1 MKNYVHFLVESC
13 VNSNPDSVALRFN
26 GSVMTYGELNHK
38 ANQLARKLEGSGV
51 KPGDRVG
58 VCLERSFDLIVSL
71 LGVLKAGASYLPLD
85 PEYPLD
91 RLSYMISHAKP
102 SKILFHESLMES
114 LPIKGSEQINYN
126 KINFDE
132 LDGNNLEIQIKD
144 SSLCYIIYT
153 SGSTGTPKGVS
164 MGHEALYNL
173 LVWQNEQS
181 SRLEKPTTLQFTP
194 ISFDVHFQEIFSTLS
209 MGGVLILVSEEERLD
224 SLKLLEKIEVE
235 KVERLFLPFVALN
248 HLSEMVQTYKKIP
261 SSLKEITTAGEQLKV
276 TKGIRFLFNNL
287 KEARLH
293 NHYGPSETHV
303 VTSYTLQ
310 GDADSWEDLPSIG
323 QTISNVSLF
332 ILDENLEECDEG
344 ELYFGGPCL
353 AEGYLFQEELSLE
366 KFIDSPKYG
375 RLYRTGD
382 LGRINDKGNID
393 FLGRIDG
400 QVKIRGYRIE
410 VGEIEVL
417 MEKIEGV
424 DASAVKVFEE
434 GTEKFLVGY
443 IVGSKKPLEVKKEI
457 GQSLPGY
464 MVPSHIVLLKE
475 MPLTPSGKVDK
486 KALPLPGNER
496 PELSVEFKAPEGDL
510 EKLISSLWSF
520 HLKINKVGV
529 LDSFFD
535 LGGNSLMALRI
546 LAELKEKHE
555 VEISIVKMFQYPTIE
570 GQVASLEG
578 DDDSG
583 LKKRLENFAKKQR
596 NSSNRDIAVI
606 AINGR
611 FPGARNTEE
620 LWENLL
626 NSKNSISKLTKE
638 QLDASIPDELKN
650 DPNYVCARGIMPD
663 FDKFD
668 ASFFGITPREAELM
682 DPQQRVFLELAYE
695 SLEKAGYTSSKY
707 EGSIGVFSG
716 MANNTYYQKVLK
728 EKDKVNSVGEFNVML
743 GNEKDYIATRV
754 SHKLNLKGPSLS
766 LHTGCSTSLVAII
779 QAVQSL
785 RNGECDMALAG
796 GISIQGAP
804 YSGYLYQEG
813 GIFSKDG
820 LCRPF
825 DSEASGTVFN
835 DGGALVVLKTLSEAE
850 LDGDEIL
857 GVIKGVAINNDGSD
871 KMSFT
876 APSVSGQAEAIARAQ
891 IDGGVKA
898 SQIGYI
904 EAHGTATPVGDP
916 VEVEGLCKAFEEATE
931 KQFCILGS
939 LKSNIGHL
947 TSAAGVTGFIKS
959 LLVVKTGKI
968 PGTLHFKQAN
978 PSIDFAQTPFKVTS
992 ETTDFQLKGTRTA
1005 AVSSFGVGGTNA
1017 HVIVEEYCGE
1027 AASVKSEDH
1036 FLYKISA
1043 KTEEALEELTKKQL
1057 TLINSL
1063 DQASKSKAAFT
1074 LERGR
1079 ADYSYRRYFIGSLDK
1094 IEKLNTQNSAK
1105 NRFKKKLPLY
1115 FMFPGQG
1122 SQYIDMGKGLMKY
1135 PVFQESFDKCC
1146 SILNKVLDRDLKE
1159 VIFPKDK
1166 GDQATADALKNTYY
1180 TQPAIFTFEY
1190 SLANLLM
1197 SFGLTP
1203 DAFIGHSVGEFVA
1216 ATLSGI
1222 FTLEEGLKLIA
1233 KRGELMRDLPGG
1245 SMLSVRLDESE
1256 IIPYLNESVQL
1267 AAINAPG
1274 LCVVAGP
1281 TEKIKLFQESLEKQD
1296 IVCRFL
1302 HTSHAFH
1309 SSMMDP
1315 IVSTYEDFVKT
1326 IEIKEAQVPIFS
1338 TVKKGAHLSKAEY
1351 WANHLRATVRF
1362 SPCIEELVERED
1374 AIYLEIGPRNTLT
1387 SLSKKVFLDQGRKDL
1402 VSIQTGTDDPE
1413 SEVPS
1418 LLKALGSLWL
1428 QGIEVNP
1435 DLYYGGETP
1444 GRMALETMP
1453 FKRKRIWID
1462 ETTTYTEQIDDK
1474 DKKMTTST
1482 NDGLKTKLTEVFEEA
1497 SGMDISEFE
1506 SDTSF
1511 MEMGMDSLFL
1521 TQVALNLKKV
1531 FKVEI
1536 GFRQLMEELATTD
1549 ELCEFLSKNSPLSFE
1564 EEKVAVAPEPA
1575 PATAPVQAPVVTVP
1589 VQEAAQAAAPVHYQS
1604 QPQVMTSSA
1613 PVQISNG
1620 SNLEA
1625 IVTKQLDLMSQQMQM
1640 LSGQV
1645 VQSAPVQMVQEQ
1657 RAAPV
1662 SAPAQTAEVPVE
1674 AAIPKVIK
1682 EEAGSKKNKK
1692 VSVNNTKKAFGAI
1705 ARINTKKNAELT
1717 SEQVAYIDQLTS
1729 EYNKRTKGSKEFT
1742 QKYRKSHADPRV
1754 VTGFRPEVK
1763 ELVYPLVINK
1773 SESQTLWDVDGNK
1786 YIDMLCG
1793 FGSNFFGNGNEKI
1806 KKYVLEQ
1813 VEKGYEIGPQ
1823 HELTGEV
1830 SKLVCELTN
1839 SDRAAF
1845 CNTGSEAVLGAMRIA
1860 RTVTGRDTIIAFEGS
1875 YHGINDEVIVRGT
1888 KSGKSLPAAPG
1899 ITNGAVKNMIIL
1911 EYGTDESLEKI
1922 RELSKD
1928 AAAVLVEPVQSRR
1941 SDFHPKEFLQEVR
1954 KITLE
1959 NDCALIFDEVITGF
1973 RIHPGGA
1980 QAYFDVKADLAT
1992 YGKIVGGGISIG
2004 VIAGKDKFM
2013 DALDGGH
2020 WQFGD
2025 ASTPTVGVTYFAGTF
2040 VRHPMALAAAK
2051 GALEIIKEGGVKQ
2064 LNDLTAK
2071 ADRFADEMNLF
2082 CQQVGLPLKMDNFG
2096 SLMKPKWKEDIKNGD
2111 LLFALLRFYGVH
2123 CYDGF
2128 PWFVNLAHTDEELQT
2143 VIATFK
2149 KCVRAL
2155 QKVELLPGIAGSDP
2169 VFDVPPI
2176 DGAILGKDA
2185 IGNPAWF
2192 IVDPDNP
2199 DEYLEIEA

>member
-1 MKNYVHFLVESC
+1 MHFLVESC
-13 VNSNPDSVALRFN
+13 VNSHPDSVALSFE
-26 GSVMTYGELNHK
+26 GKDLTYSELNQK
-38 ANQLARKLEGSGV
+38 ANQVARALMQVGV
-51 KPGDRVG
+51 VPGDRVG
-58 VCLERSFDLIVSL
+58 VCLERSFDLIISL

-85 PEYPLD
+85 PEYPVD
-91 RLSYMISHAKP
+91 RLSYMIGHARP
-102 SKILFHESLMES
+102 SKIIFHKSLSSS
-114 LPIKGSEQINYN
+114 LPINPSEQLCYDD
-126 KINFDE
+126 FD
-132 LDGNNLEIQIKD
+132 LNQIDSSNLEID
-144 SSLCYIIYT
+144 LLDDSLCYIIYT

-164 MGHEALYNL
+164 MGHTALSNL
-173 LVWQNEQS
+173 IAWQNIQS
-181 SRLEKPTTLQFTP
+181 GSIERPTTLQFTP
-194 ISFDVHFQEIFSTLS
+194 VSFDVHFQEIFSTLS
-209 MGGVLILVSEEERLD
+209 MGGKLILVSEEERLD
-224 SLKLLEKIEVE
+224 SLKLLDKINSE
-235 KVERLFLPFVALN
+235 KVQRLFLPFVALN
-248 HLSEMVQTYKKIP
+248 HLSEMVLAYNKVPT
-261 SSLKEITTAGEQLKV
+261 SLKEVTTAGEQLKV
-276 TKGIRFLFNNL
+276 TEGVRFLFKNL
-287 KEARLH
+287 SGARLH

-303 VTSYTLQ
+303 VTSYTLE
-310 GDADSWEDLPSIG
+310 GDSTKWEDLPSIG
-323 QTISNVSLF
+323 KPITNVSLF
-332 ILDENLEECDEG
+332 ILDESLEECLEG
-344 ELYFGGPCL
+344 ELYFGGSCL
-353 AEGYLFQEELSLE
+353 AHGYLFQDDLTIES
-366 KFIDSPKYG
+366 FIESEKYG
-375 RLYRTGD
+375 RLYKTGD
-382 LGRINDKGNID
+382 LGRLNDQGNIN
-393 FLGRIDG
+393 FLGRLDG

-417 MEKIEGV
+417 MDKIIGV
-424 DASAVKVFEE
+424 ESSSVKVFED
-434 GTEKFLVGY
+434 GDDKFLVGY
-443 IVGSKKPLEVKKEI
+443 IVGSIKPLEVKKEI
-457 GQSLPGY
+457 GISLPGY
-464 MVPSHIVLLKE
+464 MVPSHIVSLKE

-496 PELSVEFKAPEGDL
+496 PELNVEYSAPKDET
-510 EKLISSLWSF
+510 EIIIANLWAM
-520 HLKINKVGV
+520 HLKINKVGI

-546 LAELKEKHE
+546 LAELKEKHGI
-555 VEISIVKMFQYPTIE
+555 EISIVKMFQYPTIE
-570 GQVASLEG
+570 GQVASLSGEN
-578 DDDSG
+578 DSG
-583 LKKRLENFAKKQR
+583 LSKRLETFKRKQ
-596 NSSNRDIAVI
+596 SSTGNRDIAVV
-606 AINGR
+606 AVNGR
-611 FPGARNTEE
+611 FPGAQNVEE
-620 LWENLL
+620 LWQNIL
-626 NSKNSISKLTKE
+626 NGKNSISKLTKD
-638 QLDASIPDELKN
+638 QLDGSIPEELKN
-650 DPNYVCARGIMPD
+650 DPNYVSARGIMPE

-695 SLEKAGYTSSKY
+695 SLEKAGYTSDKY
-707 EGSIGVFSG
+707 DGSIGVFAG

-728 EKDKVNSVGEFNVML
+728 ETDKVNSVGEFNVML

-754 SHKLNLKGPSLS
+754 SHKLNLKGPSIS

-785 RNGECDMALAG
+785 RAGECDMALAG

-825 DSEASGTVFN
+825 DNEATGTVFN
-835 DGGALVVLKTLSEAE
+835 DGGAIVVLKLLSEAE
-850 LDGDEIL
+850 KDSDEIL
-857 GVIKGVAINNDGSD
+857 GVIKGVAINNDGAD

-876 APSVSGQAEAIARAQ
+876 APSVLGQAEVIARAQ
-891 IDGGVKA
+891 IDAGINSNQV
-898 SQIGYI
+898 GYI

-916 VEVEGLCKAFEEATE
+916 VEVEGLCKAFGETDEN
-931 KQFCILGS
+931 QFCFLGS
-939 LKSNIGHL
+939 IKSNIGHL

-959 LLVVKTGKI
+959 LLVVKTGKV
-968 PGTLHFKQAN
+968 PGTLHYKKAN
-978 PSIDFAQTPFKVTS
+978 QSIDFESTPFKVRS
-992 ETTDFQLKGTRTA
+992 TTENYSLEGRRIA

-1017 HVIVEEYCGE
+1017 HLIVEEYVGKDK
-1027 AASVKSEDH
+1027 AALAQDVY
-1036 FLYKISA
+1036 LYKISA
-1043 KTEEALEELTKKQL
+1043 KSEEALEELTIRQL
-1057 TLINSL
+1057 AFINNLSSE
-1063 DQASKSKAAFT
+1063 DKTKAAFT
-1074 LERGR
+1074 LDLGR
-1079 ADYSYRRYFIGSLDK
+1079 ADYSFRRFFVGTNERID
-1094 IEKLNTQNSAK
+1094 KLNTQNSSK
-1105 NRFKKKLPLY
+1105 HKFKKRRPLI

-1122 SQYIDMGKGLMKY
+1122 SQYINMGQGLMKY
-1135 PVFQESFDKCC
+1135 PVFKESFDKCC
-1146 SILNKVLDRDLKE
+1146 SILKEVLDKDLRE
-1159 VIFPKDK
+1159 VIFPTDHS
-1166 GDQATADALKNTYY
+1166 DDSTSEALKNTYY
-1180 TQPAIFTFEY
+1180 TQPAIFSFEY

-1197 SFGLTP
+1197 SFGITP
-1203 DAFIGHSVGEFVA
+1203 DAFVGHSVGEFVA

-1233 KRGELMRDLPGG
+1233 KRGELMRELPGG
-1245 SMLSVRLDESE
+1245 SMLSVRLDESK
-1256 IIPYLNESVQL
+1256 ITPYLNNQVQL

-1281 TEKIKLFQESLEKQD
+1281 TASIKLFQESLEKQD

-1309 SSMMDP
+1309 SAMMDP
-1315 IVSTYEDFVKT
+1315 IVSEYQDFVEK
-1326 IEIKEAQVPIFS
+1326 IDIKEAQIPVFS
-1338 TVKKGAHLSKAEY
+1338 TVKNGANLSDPSY
-1351 WANHLRATVRF
+1351 WAKHLRATVRF
-1362 SPCIEELVERED
+1362 SPCIEELVESED
-1374 AIYLEIGPRNTLT
+1374 AVYLEIGPRNTLT
-1387 SLSKKVFLDQGRKDL
+1387 SLSKKVFLEKGKKDL
-1402 VSIQTGTDDPE
+1402 VSIQTISDSPE
-1413 SEVPS
+1413 MED
-1418 LLKALGSLWL
+1418 LFLHKALGQLWL
-1428 QGIEVNP
+1428 QGIETDKN
-1435 DLYYGGETP
+1435 LYYGDMNP
-1444 GRMALETMP
+1444 GRIALETMP

-1462 ETTTYTEQIDDK
+1462 QTTNYIEQIEDK
-1474 DKKMTTST
+1474 ETKMTASN
-1482 NDGLKTKLTEVFEEA
+1482 NDGLKSKLTEVFEEA

-1506 SDTSF
+1506 IDTSF

-1521 TQVALNLKKV
+1521 TQVALNLKKE

-1536 GFRQLMEELATTD
+1536 SFRQLMEELATTN
-1549 ELCEFLSKNSPLSFE
+1549 ELCEFLGENSPLNFE
-1564 EEKVAVAPEPA
+1564 SEVIQAVPVAAPPVQA
-1575 PATAPVQAPVVTVP
+1575 AVGAPVQV
-1589 VQEAAQAAAPVHYQS
+1589 AAAP
-1604 QPQVMTSSA
+1604 QVAS
-1613 PVQISNG
+1613 PVQQAQPVQLSTG
-1620 SNLEA
+1620 SNLET
-1625 IVTKQLDLMSQQMQM
+1625 IVAKQLDLMAQQIGL
-1640 LSGQV
+1640 LSGQG
-1645 VQSAPVQMVQEQ
+1645 VQAPAVQVIANAPVPIE
-1657 RAAPV
+1657 APV
-1662 SAPAQTAEVPVE
+1662 VAPQTQEP
-1674 AAIPKVIK
+1674 AALERK
-1682 EEAGSKKNKK
+1682 SSNKK
-1692 VSVNNTKKAFGAI
+1692 VGVDNAKKAFGAI
-1705 ARINTKKNAELT
+1705 ARINTKKNSELT
-1717 SEQVAYIDQLTS
+1717 ASQVSYIDQLTS
-1729 EYNKRTKGSKEFT
+1729 EYNKKTIGSKNFT

-1763 ELVYPLVINK
+1763 ELVYPIVINK
-1773 SESQTLWDVDGNK
+1773 SIDQTLWDVDGNK

-1830 SKLVCELTN
+1830 SELVCELTN

-1845 CNTGSEAVLGAMRIA
+1845 CNTGSEAVLGAIRIA

-1899 ITNGAVKNMIIL
+1899 ITKGAVQNMIIL
-1911 EYGTDESLEKI
+1911 DYGTDEALEQI

-1992 YGKIVGGGISIG
+1992 YGKIVGGGVSIG
-2004 VIAGKDKFM
+2004 VIAGKSKYM

-2040 VRHPMALAAAK
+2040 VRHPMALACAK

-2064 LNDLTAK
+2064 LKDLTSK
-2071 ADRFADEMNLF
+2071 ADHFADEINLF

-2111 LLFALLRFYGVH
+2111 LLFALMRFYGVH

-2128 PWFVNLAHTDEELQT
+2128 PWFVNLAHTDEELQI

-2149 KCVRAL
+2149 KSVRAL
-2155 QKVELLPGIAGSDP
+2155 QKVGLLPGIAGEDP

-2192 IVDPDNP
+2192 IKDPDNP

>member
-1 MKNYVHFLVESC
+1 MHFLVESC
-13 VNSNPDSVALRFN
+13 VNSNPDLVALRFN
-26 GSVMTYGELNHK
+26 GNTMTYLELNTK
-38 ANQLARKLEGSGV
+38 ANQLARELIQSGV
-51 KPGDRVG
+51 RPGDRVG
-58 VCLERSFDLIVSL
+58 VCLERSFDLIISL

-85 PEYPLD
+85 PEYPVD
-91 RLSYMISHAKP
+91 RLSYMISHARP
-102 SKILFHESLMES
+102 SKIIFHQNLIDS
-114 LPIKGSEQINYN
+114 LPIKENDHLCFDKLHFSSNEGS
-126 KINFDE
+126 
-132 LDGNNLEIQIKD
+132 NLELSLSQD
-144 SSLCYIIYT
+144 SLCYIIYT

-164 MGHEALYNL
+164 MGHSALYNL
-173 LVWQNEQS
+173 IEWQNTQS
-181 SRLEKPTTLQFTP
+181 SRIEKPTTLQFTP
-194 ISFDVHFQEIFSTLS
+194 VSFDVHFQEIFSTLS
-209 MGGVLILVSEEERLD
+209 MGGCLVLVSEEERLD
-224 SLKLLEKIEVE
+224 SLKLLEKIESE

-248 HLSEMVQTYKKIP
+248 HLSEMVQTYQKIP
-261 SSLKEITTAGEQLKV
+261 TSLKEITTAGEQLKI

-287 KEARLH
+287 SNARLH

-303 VTSYTLQ
+303 VTSYTLE
-310 GDADSWEDLPSIG
+310 GDADLFEDLPSIG
-323 QTISNVSLF
+323 KTISNVSLY
-332 ILDENLEECDEG
+332 ILNENFEECEEG
-344 ELYFGGPCL
+344 ELYFGGVCL
-353 AEGYLFQEELSLE
+353 AKGYLFQEELTGE
-366 KFIDSPKYG
+366 KFIDSPNYG

-382 LGRINDKGNID
+382 LGRINEKGNID

-417 MEKIEGV
+417 MEKLDGV

-443 IVGSKKPLEVKKEI
+443 IVGNKKPLEVKKEI
-457 GQSLPGY
+457 GLSLPGY
-464 MVPSHIVLLKE
+464 MVPSHIVSLKE

-486 KALPLPGNER
+486 KSLPLPGNER
-496 PELSVEFKAPEGDL
+496 PELNVEFKAPSSDL
-510 EKLISSLWSF
+510 EKTISSLWSF
-520 HLKINKVGV
+520 HLKINKVGI

-546 LAELKEKHE
+546 LAELKEKHN

-578 DDDSG
+578 DDDSS
-583 LKKRLENFAKKQR
+583 LKRRLENFSRK
-596 NSSNRDIAVI
+596 NSGYKNRDIAVI

-611 FPGARNTEE
+611 FPGARNVEE
-620 LWENLL
+620 LWSNLL
-626 NSKNSISKLTKE
+626 EGKNSISKLSID
-638 QLDASIPDELKN
+638 QLDSSISEELKN
-650 DPNYVCARGIMPD
+650 DPNYVRARGIMPE

-695 SLEKAGYTSSKY
+695 SLEKAGYTSEKY
-707 EGSIGVFSG
+707 DGSIGVFSG

-728 EKDKVNSVGEFNVML
+728 EVDKVNSVGEFNVML

-835 DGGALVVLKTLSEAE
+835 DGGAIVILKSLSEAE

-857 GVIKGVAINNDGSD
+857 GVIKGVAINNDGAD

-891 IDGGVKA
+891 IDGGVNA
-898 SQIGYI
+898 SEIGYI

-916 VEVEGLCKAFEEATE
+916 VEVEGLCKAFESATE
-931 KQFCILGS
+931 KQFCTLGS
-939 LKSNIGHL
+939 IKSNIGHL

-959 LLVVKTGKI
+959 LLVVKTGKV
-968 PGTLHFKQAN
+968 PGTLHFKEAN
-978 PSIDFAQTPFKVTS
+978 KAIDFAKTPFKVTS
-992 ETTDFQLKGTRTA
+992 QATDYQLEGIRRA

-1017 HVIVEEYCGE
+1017 HVIVEEYQDKRAPIE
-1027 AASVKSEDH
+1027 EKEH
-1036 FLYKISA
+1036 FLYKVSA
-1043 KTEEALEELTKKQL
+1043 KSQEALEELTKSQL
-1057 TLINSL
+1057 EIINNL
-1063 DQASKSKAAFT
+1063 TPKEKTKAAFT
-1074 LERGR
+1074 LDRGR
-1079 ADYSYRRYFIGSLDK
+1079 ADYSYRRFFIGSKDS
-1094 IEKLNTQNSAK
+1094 IEKLNTQNSAS

-1122 SQYIDMGKGLMKY
+1122 SQYINMGKGLMKY
-1135 PVFQESFDKCC
+1135 RVFKESFDKCC
-1146 SILNKVLDRDLKE
+1146 ALLKGVLDKDLKD
-1159 VIFPKDK
+1159 VIFPSDSS
-1166 GDQATADALKNTYY
+1166 DASLSDALKNTYY

-1216 ATLSGI
+1216 ATLSGV

-1256 IIPYLNESVQL
+1256 VTPYLNEHVQL

-1281 TEKIKLFQESLEKQD
+1281 MDKIKLFQESLEKRD

-1309 SSMMDP
+1309 SAMMEP
-1315 IVSTYEDFVKT
+1315 IVSTYKEFVES
-1326 IEIKEAQVPIFS
+1326 IDIKEAQVPIFS
-1338 TVKKGAHLSKAEY
+1338 TVKKGANLSDAEY

-1362 SPCIEELVERED
+1362 SPCIEDLIQEED
-1374 AIYLEIGPRNTLT
+1374 AVYLEIGPRNTLT
-1387 SLSKKVFLDQGRKDL
+1387 SLSKKVFLSQKRKDL
-1402 VSIQTGTDDPE
+1402 VSIQTGTDSPE
-1413 SEVPS
+1413 AEEQN

-1435 DLYYGGETP
+1435 DLYYGSRTP
-1444 GRMALETMP
+1444 GRIALATMP

-1462 ETTTYTEQIDDK
+1462 QTTTYIEKVVEK
-1474 DKKMTTST
+1474 DTKMTAST
-1482 NDGLKTKLTEVFEEA
+1482 NDGLKSKLTEVFEEA

-1536 GFRQLMEELATTD
+1536 GFRQLMEELATTN
-1549 ELCEFLSKNSPLSFE
+1549 ELCEFLASHSPLSFE
-1564 EEKVAVAPEPA
+1564 EAQVEPVQEVQEVSAPIEGPGAQLSQPA
-1575 PATAPVQAPVVTVP
+1575 PAQAPA
-1589 VQEAAQAAAPVHYQS
+1589 VQFQAPPQVELRAAAPVQL
-1604 QPQVMTSSA
+1604 
-1613 PVQISNG
+1613 SNG

-1625 IVTKQLDLMSQQMQM
+1625 IVAKQLDLMSQQMQI

-1645 VQSAPVQMVQEQ
+1645 AQSAPVQLVQHT
-1657 RAAPV
+1657 APIAQGP
-1662 SAPAQTAEVPVE
+1662 APQAEV
-1674 AAIPKVIK
+1674 ASTPKESK
-1682 EEAGSKKNKK
+1682 EEIGKTPKK

-1705 ARINTKKNAELT
+1705 ARINTKKNTELT
-1717 SEQVAYIDQLTS
+1717 SEQVSYIDQLTS
-1729 EYNKRTKGSKEFT
+1729 EYNKRTKGSKDFT
-1742 QKYRKSHADPRV
+1742 QKFRKSHADPRV

-1830 SKLVCELTN
+1830 SQLVCELTN

-1860 RTVTGRDTIIAFEGS
+1860 RTVTGRDIIIAFEGS

-1888 KSGKSLPAAPG
+1888 KTGKSLPAAPG

-2004 VIAGKDKFM
+2004 VIAGKEKYM

-2071 ADRFADEMNLF
+2071 ADKFADEMNLF

-2149 KCVRAL
+2149 KSVRAL
-2155 QKVELLPGIAGSDP
+2155 QKVGLLPGIAGSDP